1 MDQEH
6 RGLRF
11 AFSADAEI
19 APESSPTASVSARVT
34 ELSLRGCF
42 LETSALFEIQRPVL
56 VKIYDSGEYFEAE
69 ASVLYVQSSGM
80 GLVFREIKP
89 HFREILQK
97 WVLTALDNQPNASQT
112 PSGWFGNRK
121 LGSAF

>member
-11 AFSADAEI
+11 AFSAGAEI
-19 APESSPTASVSARVT
+19 APGSSPTAFGPARVT

-42 LETSALFEIQRPVL
+42 LETSASFEMQRPVL
-56 VKIYDSGEYFEAE
+56 LKIYSSGEYFEAE
-69 ASVLYVQSSGM
+69 ASVLYVKPSGV

-89 HFREILQK
+89 HFRAVLQK
-97 WVLTALDNQPNASQT
+97 WVLAALDHQADARPT
-112 PSGWFGNRK
+112 PG
-121 LGSAF
+121 